1 MPTTG
6 GDASLLAGA
15 LGHCRLGRCLRRA
28 LAAMALTVV
37 VASPA
42 LADPVRGEATLT
54 KPGDYARLLIK
65 LQTDVP
71 ADVRLAGTILIIQFK
86 KPIDVAV
93 EKLGEALPD
102 YVSSARID
110 PDGTAIRVAL
120 ARKVTPNV
128 MAAGERLFIDL
139 LPETWTGLPPGL
151 PQDVIKE
158 LAARA
163 REAEQQL
170 RQQKA
175 AAEAQKKPPVRVKAS
190 RQPTF
195 VRYVFELPEA
205 TGVSTILNSDQL
217 TLNFNSTLTFDLADA
232 RVIDANNVKSI
243 AQQAK
248 SDATVITFDLIG
260 NVDVH
265 AFREEK
271 TYVVDIGFE
280 PEDKAKAA
288 AQLEAPAMAA
298 AKPAPAA
305 EKPPVPPAKP
315 EVAAPRT
322 AAVVEQKTEAPAAAE
337 KPADTVTPPPA
348 PAAPEPKAET
358 APPATAAPETKVEA
372 PPPAAPER
380 KAETPPGAAATPRK
394 ADATPQGI
402 DGRAPPAEW
411 PPLEVK
417 VPLDHPPAAAAQPA
431 ADDKLA
437 PVVQAKRS
445 LGNLHLFI
453 PFASPTAGAVFA
465 RNDAIWL
472 VFDGDA
478 PMNFG
483 AVTKEATGLVRDVTS
498 LPADGGRAI
507 RLRLNRP
514 QLVDVTADGNAW
526 ILDISDT
533 SQSLPQP
540 LASLRNIAE
549 RSRATVSVPMS
560 GASRVVKFTDPE
572 TGDAFMAITSALPP
586 RGFIKPQNFVDFS
599 FLATAQGIVVHQNS
613 DDLQI
618 EIAAD
623 KVTVGRPGGLTLS
636 AAETS
641 DGRAATAV
649 RPIFDLAAWRLDRG
663 PSFIARQDELTRAAA
678 MSMGDKR
685 VTTHTELARFYVAR
699 GFYPEARGVLNALF
713 AEAKPAA
720 DDVTALVLHAVANI
734 LAGNPED
741 GLAELNNPVIGAG
754 YDSQLWKA
762 VAYTRLHN
770 WTAAR
775 EKFKGV
781 EFAIGALPVEL
792 QRIVIADEA
801 RAALETRDYSG
812 VANRLS
818 ELEVI
823 TVPVAMQPQLALLR
837 GRMDEALGKDKD
849 ALGEYRLAID
859 SADRISAAEA
869 RVDEIALRHKRKE
882 ITPDEELAAL
892 ETLAMTWR
900 GDTTEVRALQQLSQK
915 YADLGRY
922 RDALLVARSATKL
935 QPNSEPS
942 RQMQDASS
950 ALFGDIFLSP
960 KGEDLPPVDALALFY
975 EFSELTPIGRRG
987 DELIRR
993 LADRLVSVDL
1003 LDQAGELL
1011 QYQID
1016 RRLDGAARAQVAS
1029 RLAMIYLMNR
1039 KPDRAI
1045 GVLRSTRIGDLANEL
1060 RSQRLLIEARA
1071 QSDIGRHDLAL
1082 DIISNLSGREV
1093 IRLRSDIYWAARRWR
1108 ESAEQIEL
1116 LYGERWRDFQ
1126 PLTTEEKADII
1137 RAGIGYSL
1145 AEDAIGIARLR
1156 EKYAAKM
1163 ENGADKT
1170 AFDTATKLAS
1180 SNSSD
1185 FIAIAKM
1192 AASVD
1197 TLDGFIRE
1205 MKVRF
1210 PEVASRQP
1218 LPDEIK
1224 PDPNPTGSLP
1234 QIKGLRPVPKGTL

>member
-6 GDASLLAGA
+6 GDASLLARA
-15 LGHCRLGRCLRRA
+15 LGHGRLGRCLRGA
-28 LAAMALTVV
+28 LAAIALTVV
-37 VASPA
+37 AMPA
-42 LADPVRGEATLT
+42 AHADPVHGEATLT
-54 KPGDYARLLIK
+54 NPGDYARLLIK
-65 LQTDVP
+65 LQTDVQ
-71 ADVRLAGTILIIQFK
+71 ADVRLAGTILIIHFK
-86 KPIDVAV
+86 KPVDVGV

-102 YVSSARID
+102 YVSSARLD

-120 ARKVTPNV
+120 SRKVTPNV

-139 LPETWTGLPPGL
+139 LPETWSGLPPGL

-163 REAEQQL
+163 REAEQLL

-175 AAEAQKKPPVRVKAS
+175 DAAAQKKPPVRVKAS

-217 TLNFNSTLTFDLADA
+217 ALNFNSTLTFDLADA
-232 RVIDANNVKSI
+232 QVIDANNVKSI
-243 AQQAK
+243 AQQIK
-248 SDATVITFDLIG
+248 GDATVVTFDLVG

-288 AQLEAPAMAA
+288 AAQLEAPAGPA
-298 AKPAPAA
+298 AKPASVKA
-305 EKPPVPPAKP
+305 EKPPPAPSAKP
-315 EVAAPRT
+315 EVAAPQT
-322 AAVVEQKTEAPAAAE
+322 AVASEQETEAPAA
-337 KPADTVTPPPA
+337 VTPPPPGPA
-348 PAAPEPKAET
+348 AERKAELPPPAAAAPEPKAEMPP
-358 APPATAAPETKVEA
+358 PPAAPARKVEA
-372 PPPAAPER
+372 PPP
-380 KAETPPGAAATPRK
+380 
-394 ADATPQGI
+394 GI
-402 DGRAPPAEW
+402 EGRAPAAEW
-411 PPLEVK
+411 PPLDVK
-417 VPLDHPPAAAAQPA
+417 VPLNHPPVAAAEPA
-431 ADDKLA
+431 ADDKIAL
-437 PVVQAKRS
+437 VVQAKRS
-445 LGNLHLFI
+445 LGNLRLFI
-453 PFASPTAGAVFA
+453 PFVAPTAGAVFA
-465 RNDAIWL
+465 RDDAIWL
-472 VFDGDA
+472 LFDGDA
-478 PMNFG
+478 QINFG
-483 AVTKEATGLVRDVTS
+483 AVAKEATGLVRDVTP
-498 LPADGGRAI
+498 LPLDGGHAM

-514 QLVDVTADGNAW
+514 QLANVTADGNAW
-526 ILDISDT
+526 VLDISDT

-540 LASLRNIAE
+540 LTSMRNIAE
-549 RSRATVSVPMS
+549 RSRATVSVPIS
-560 GASRVVKFTDPE
+560 GASRVLKFTDPE
-572 TGDAFMAITSALPP
+572 TGDAFMAVTSALPP
-586 RGFIKPQNFVDFS
+586 RGFIKSQNFVDFS
-599 FLATAQGIVVHQNS
+599 FLASAQGIVLHQNS

-636 AAETS
+636 AAETT

-649 RPIFDLAAWRLDRG
+649 RPVFDLAAWRLDRG
-663 PSFIARQDELTRAAA
+663 PNFIARQDELTSAAA
-678 MSMGDKR
+678 MSVGDKR
-685 VTTHTELARFYVAR
+685 VTTHTDLARFYFAR
-699 GFYPEARGVLNALF
+699 GFYPEARGVLSALF

-734 LAGNPED
+734 LAGNPDD
-741 GLAELNNPVIGAG
+741 GLAELNNPAIGAG

-770 WTAAR
+770 WSTAR

-792 QRIVIADEA
+792 QRVVVTDEA

-812 VANRLS
+812 VSNRLS

-823 TVPVAMQPQLALLR
+823 TVPEAMQPQLALLR

-849 ALGEYRLAID
+849 ALSEYQLAID

-869 RVDEIALRHKRKE
+869 KVDEIALRQKRKE
-882 ITPDEELAAL
+882 ITPDEELASL

-900 GDTTEVRALQQLSQK
+900 GDSTEVRALQLLSQK

-922 RDALLVARSATKL
+922 RDALIVARSATKL
-935 QPNSEPS
+935 QPNSDPS
-942 RQMQDASS
+942 RQMQDAAS
-950 ALFGDIFLSP
+950 ALYADIFLSP

-1045 GVLRSTRIGDLANEL
+1045 GVLRATRIGDLANEL
-1060 RSQRLLIEARA
+1060 RTQRLLIEARA

-1126 PLTTEEKADII
+1126 PLTTEEKGDII

-1145 AEDAIGIARLR
+1145 AEDAIGSARLR

-1170 AFDTATKLAS
+1170 AFDAATKPAT
-1180 SNSSD
+1180 SNSSE

-1197 TLDGFIRE
+1197 TLDGFVRE
-1205 MKVRF
+1205 MKMRF

-1218 LPDEIK
+1218 LPDELK
-1224 PDPNPTGSLP
+1224 VDPNPTGSLP
-1234 QIKGLRPVPKGTL
+1234 VIKGLRPAPKNTL

>member
-6 GDASLLAGA
+6 GDASLLARA
-15 LGHCRLGRCLRRA
+15 LGRGRLGRCLRGA
-28 LAAMALTVV
+28 LAAVALIVV
-37 VASPA
+37 PTPA
-42 LADPVRGEATLT
+42 AIADPVRGEATLT
-54 KPGDYARLLIK
+54 RPGDYARLLIK
-65 LQTDVP
+65 LQSDVQ

-86 KPIDVAV
+86 KPVDVAV

-110 PDGTAIRVAL
+110 PDGTAIRLAL
-120 ARKVTPNV
+120 SRKVTPNV

-139 LPETWTGLPPGL
+139 LPETWSGLPPGL

-163 REAEQQL
+163 REAEQLL
-170 RQQKA
+170 RQQRA
-175 AAEAQKKPPVRVKAS
+175 NAEAQKKPPVRVKAS

-232 RVIDANNVKSI
+232 QVIDANNVKSI

-248 SDATVITFDLIG
+248 SDATVVTFDLVG

-271 TYVVDIGFE
+271 TYLVDIGFE
-280 PEDKAKAA
+280 PEDKAKATLLA
-288 AQLEAPAMAA
+288 AQAIAT
-298 AKPAPAA
+298 AKPAPVTV
-305 EKPPVPPAKP
+305 EKPPAPPARP
-315 EVAAPRT
+315 EVAAPQT
-322 AAVVEQKTEAPAAAE
+322 ADASQRKTEAPAAD
-337 KPADTVTPPPA
+337 KPAEAVPPRAAAVPEHKVEALAPATAPPERKAEEPPPA
-348 PAAPEPKAET
+348 
-358 APPATAAPETKVEA
+358 V
-372 PPPAAPER
+372 APER
-380 KAETPPGAAATPRK
+380 KAEATP
-394 ADATPQGI
+394 AGI
-402 DGRAPPAEW
+402 EGRAPPAEW

-417 VPLDHPPAAAAQPA
+417 APLEHPPAAAAEPTV
-431 ADDKLA
+431 DDKIAL
-437 PVVQAKRS
+437 VMQAKRS

-465 RNDAIWL
+465 RDDAIWL

-478 PMNFG
+478 AINLG
-483 AVTKEATGLVRDVTS
+483 SVTKEATGLVRDVTS
-498 LPADGGRAI
+498 LPIDGGRAI

-514 QLVDVTADGNAW
+514 QLANVTADGNAW
-526 ILDISDT
+526 VLDISDT

-540 LASLRNIAE
+540 LASMRNIAE
-549 RSRATVSVPMS
+549 RTRATVSVPMS
-560 GASRVVKFTDPE
+560 GASRVVKFADPE
-572 TGDAFMAITSALPP
+572 TGDAFMAVTAALPP

-599 FLATAQGIVVHQNS
+599 FLASAQGIVVHQNS

-636 AAETS
+636 AAETT

-649 RPIFDLAAWRLDRG
+649 RPIFDVATWRLDRG
-663 PSFIARQDELTRAAA
+663 PNFIARQDELTSAAA
-678 MSMGDKR
+678 MSVGDKR
-685 VTTHTELARFYVAR
+685 VTTHTDLARFYFAR

-734 LAGNPED
+734 LAGNPDD

-770 WTAAR
+770 WTTAR

-812 VANRLS
+812 VSNRLS
-818 ELEVI
+818 DLEVI
-823 TVPVAMQPQLALLR
+823 TVPEAMQPQLAVLR
-837 GRMDEALGKDKD
+837 GRMDEALGKDRD
-849 ALGEYRLAID
+849 ALSEYQLAID

-869 RVDEIALRHKRKE
+869 TVDEVALRQKRKE
-882 ITPDEELAAL
+882 ITPDEELASL
-892 ETLAMTWR
+892 ESLVMTWR
-900 GDTTEVRALQQLSQK
+900 GDTTEVRALQVLSQK

-922 RDALLVARSATKL
+922 RDALLMARSATRL

-950 ALFGDIFLSP
+950 ALFADIFLSP

-1045 GVLRSTRIGDLANEL
+1045 SVLRSTRMGDLANEL
-1060 RSQRLLIEARA
+1060 RTQRLLIEARA

-1126 PLTTEEKADII
+1126 PLTTEEKSDII

-1145 AEDAIGIARLR
+1145 AEDSIGIARLR

-1170 AFDTATKLAS
+1170 AFDAATKPAT
-1180 SNSSD
+1180 SNSSE

-1197 TLDGFIRE
+1197 TLDGFVRE
-1205 MKVRF
+1205 MKMRF

-1218 LPDEIK
+1218 LPDEVK
-1224 PDPNPTGSLP
+1224 ADPNPTGSLP
-1234 QIKGLRPVPKGTL
+1234 AIKGLRPAPKGAL